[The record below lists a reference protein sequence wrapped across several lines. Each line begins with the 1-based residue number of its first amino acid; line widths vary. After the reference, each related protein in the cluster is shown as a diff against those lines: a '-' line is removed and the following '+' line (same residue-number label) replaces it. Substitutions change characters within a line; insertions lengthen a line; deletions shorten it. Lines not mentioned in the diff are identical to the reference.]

1 MSKSEPLDITLKRV
15 KEAKIVLNTEYRFVT
30 SEFAIVK
37 SFRRME
43 SRIFGAGIPYR
54 LKEGRV
60 TLIVEGEI
68 RISINLIEYTLKAGY
83 LGLIPPNSIVEV
95 LEYTPDFDMQV
106 IVVESNFITFLKK
119 NELIEHYIGQ
129 QQEHPI
135 LLDEKEFKQ
144 IKTYFS
150 LIWDT
155 IQENIFR
162 KEVVQNLVAALL
174 FNITYIHKDSIN
186 TISTQQS
193 HQEELFH
200 RFIKLVNEYS
210 IMERNVSFY
219 ADKLCLTPRYLNTL
233 IKQTSHQTV
242 MEWINQSVMME
253 AKILLKHSDLLVYQI
268 SDKLNFPNP
277 SFFSKFFKKMTGMTP
292 LTYQREQ

>member
-1 MSKSEPLDITLKRV
+1 MSNSEPLDITLKQV
-15 KEAKIVLNTEYRFVT
+15 KEGKIVLNNEYRFVT
-30 SEFAIVK
+30 SEFAIVY

-43 SRIFGAGIPYR
+43 SRIFGPGIPYR

-68 RISINLIEYTLKAGY
+68 RISINLIEYRLKVGH
-83 LGLIPPNSIVEV
+83 LGIIPPNSIVEV

-106 IVVESNFITFLKK
+106 IVVESNFIPFLRK
-119 NELIEHYIGQ
+119 NEIIEQYSGQ
-129 QQEHPI
+129 QYDYPI
-135 LLDEKEFKQ
+135 MLDEKEFKQ
-144 IKTYFS
+144 TEAYFS
-150 LIWDT
+150 LIWET
-155 IQENIFR
+155 IQESIFR
-162 KEVVQNLVAALL
+162 REVVQNLVAALL
-174 FNITYIHKDSIN
+174 FNITYIHKDNLHTVN
-186 TISTQQS
+186 TQLS

-253 AKILLKHSDLLVYQI
+253 AKILLKHSDLLVYQV

-292 LTYQREQ
+292 LTYQKEQ